1 MHGIQRET
9 RKVKD
14 WVRDCLVYI
23 CTYVTCMNV
32 HGSEHA
38 WCRWHTAPR
47 FAAALWQT
55 RKGEMGYSSHELLL
69 LVLLLLDANRD
80 GSKPEIHVDSV
91 TTITPCPCNRI
102 WCNLSGLASLKCLNC
117 IYIIPPPS
125 PCLFIFLLH
134 KIIITFFKI

>member
-1 MHGIQRET
+1 MEY
-9 RKVKD
+9 

-69 LVLLLLDANRD
+69 LMLLLDTKRD
-80 GSKPEIHVDSV
+80 GSKPEIHVDPV